1 MTDPITIGD
10 ALQSPQL
17 LGAALGDDLSTWR
30 TWFSVLKAAY
40 AEPLTEAEAAA
51 FAQAAGNR
59 SPPTK
64 RVRELAVVASRRC
77 GKGRAMGALCAFEAA
92 LVQHRLS
99 PGEVGTVACVS
110 PTREQA
116 KIVQR
121 YALGFLEASPLLRDE
136 IAEVTATEIRL
147 HNGNVI
153 VTLAS
158 DYRTLR
164 GRSLLL
170 ACLDEASF
178 LRDETSATPD
188 VEVVRALLPGLTTTG
203 GLLCVMSSPYA
214 QRGLLFQRHRDFFG
228 KDDPNTLV
236 VAGESRKFNPT
247 LDQSVIDAAIA
258 ADPEA
263 GAAEWLGRWR
273 SDLATFLSDD
283 LIDAAVD
290 HNRPLELAP
299 QADIVYKAFV
309 DMSSGV
315 GDASTIAIAHRDT
328 GDRVVVDVIRGV
340 PAPHD
345 PASVAREFVALAKEY
360 RCRVITG
367 DAYAKGWVKG
377 TIEACGA
384 EYQQSRLPRSEL
396 YLEGLVLFARGQ
408 VRLPSH
414 DVMLRELRL
423 LQRRTAKSGRDQVDH
438 IVGSHDDHVNSV
450 FGSLHLVAQPRAE
463 TLPIMS
469 GKVWNG
475 AGVKIADGVS
485 AFFDRLVPKPAPTTN
500 QELHERNQRDQH
512 EEMRRFV
519 EPHSK
524 PVDWDALAA
533 TRREH
538 EANQP
543 PRVLFHGRL
552 FGRH

>member
-1 MTDPITIGD
+1 MTSPITIGD
-10 ALQSPQL
+10 ALRSPQL
-17 LGAALGDDLSTWR
+17 LGAALGDLSSWQTWVA
-30 TWFSVLKAAY
+30 TLKACY
-40 AEPLTEAEAAA
+40 GEPLDEAEAAA
-51 FAQAAGNR
+51 FAQVAGGR
-59 SPPTK
+59 SPPSK
-64 RVRELAVVASRRC
+64 RTRELAVVASRRC
-77 GKGRAMGALCAFEAA
+77 GKGRAMGALCAYEAV
-92 LVQHRLS
+92 LVPHHLA

-121 YALGFLEASPLLRDE
+121 YALGYLEASPLLRDE

-147 HNGNVI
+147 HSGNVI
-153 VTLAS
+153 VTLTS

-170 ACLDEASF
+170 ACVDEASF

-214 QRGLLFQRHRDFFG
+214 QRGLLFQRFRDFHG

-236 VAGESRKFNPT
+236 VSGPSIAFNPT
-247 LDQSVIDAAIA
+247 LDQATIDAAIA

-290 HNRPLELAP
+290 HNRPFELAP
-299 QADIVYKAFV
+299 QADIVYRAFI

-315 GDASTIAIAHRDT
+315 GDASTIAIAHRDL

-377 TIEACGA
+377 TIEAFGA

-423 LQRRTAKSGRDQVDH
+423 LQRRTAKSGRDSVDH
-438 IVGSHDDHVNSV
+438 IVGSHDDHPNSV

-463 TLPIMS
+463 ALPIMS

-475 AGVKIADGVS
+475 SGVKIADGVS
-485 AFFDRLVPKPAPTTN
+485 AFFDRLAPKPAPTTN
-500 QELHERNQRDQH
+500 DMLHQANLKAQH
-512 EEMRRFV
+512 EEMRRLV

-524 PVDWDALAA
+524 PVDWDALARA
-533 TRREH
+533 REER

-543 PRVLFHGRL
+543 PRVLFCGKLLGTR
-552 FGRH
+552 

>member
-1 MTDPITIGD
+1 
-10 ALQSPQL
+10 
-17 LGAALGDDLSTWR
+17 
-30 TWFSVLKAAY
+30 
-40 AEPLTEAEAAA
+40 
-51 FAQAAGNR
+51 
-59 SPPTK
+59 
-64 RVRELAVVASRRC
+64 
-77 GKGRAMGALCAFEAA
+77 MGAVSAYEAA
-92 LVQHRLS
+92 LVPHHLA

-121 YALGFLEASPLLRDE
+121 YALGYLEASPLLRDE

-147 HNGNVI
+147 HSGNVI
-153 VTLAS
+153 VTLTS

-170 ACLDEASF
+170 ACVDEASF

-188 VEVVRALLPGLTTTG
+188 VEVVRALLPGLTTTN

-214 QRGLLFQRHRDFFG
+214 QRGLLFQRHRDFYG
-228 KDDPNTLV
+228 RNDDNVLV
-236 VAGESRKFNPT
+236 VAGPSTAFNPT
-247 LDQSVIDAAIA
+247 LDQAAIDAAIA

-263 GAAEWLGRWR
+263 AAAEWLGRWR

-299 QADIVYKAFV
+299 QADIVYRAFI

-315 GDASTIAIAHRDT
+315 GDASTIAIAHRDL

-360 RCRVITG
+360 RCRVITA
-367 DAYAKGWVKG
+367 DQYAKGWVRG

-384 EYQQSRLPRSEL
+384 EYKQSKLPRSEL

-408 VRLPSH
+408 VRMPSH
-414 DVMLRELRL
+414 DVTLREMRL
-423 LQRRTAKSGRDQVDH
+423 LQRRTAKSGRDSVDH
-438 IVGSHDDHVNSV
+438 IVGGHDDHANSV
-450 FGSLHLVAQPRAE
+450 FGVLYLVAQPRPEA
-463 TLPIMS
+463 LPIMS

-485 AFFDRLVPKPAPTTN
+485 AFFDRLAPASAPTSN
-500 QELHERNQRDQH
+500 QALHEANLKQQH
-512 EEMRRFV
+512 DEMRRAV
-519 EPHSK
+519 DPSSK
-524 PVDWDALAA
+524 PIDWGARARESEERDA
-533 TRREH
+533 RPMSES
-538 EANQP
+538 E
-543 PRVLFHGRL
+543 VLQSLRLWGKCFSGR
-552 FGRH
+552 

>member
-1 MTDPITIGD
+1 MPSPITITE
-10 ALQSPQL
+10 ALAHPQL
-17 LGAALGDDLSTWR
+17 LAAALGDLSTWT
-30 TWFSVLKAAY
+30 TWIAVIKAAY
-40 AEPLTEAEAAA
+40 GEPLDATETAA
-51 FAQAAGNR
+51 FIQVAGKRQAP
-59 SPPTK
+59 SK
-64 RVRELAVVASRRC
+64 RVRELAVRRC
-77 GKGRAMGALCAFEAA
+77 GKGRAMGALCAYEAA
-92 LVQHRLS
+92 LVPHHLA

-121 YALGFLEASPLLRDE
+121 YALGYLEASPLLRDE

-153 VTLAS
+153 VTLTS

-170 ACLDEASF
+170 ACVDEASF

-188 VEVVRALLPGLTTTG
+188 IEVVRALLPGLTTTG

-247 LDQSVIDAAIA
+247 LDQAVIDAAIA

-299 QADIVYKAFV
+299 QADIAYKAFI

-408 VRLPSH
+408 VRLPGH

-423 LQRRTAKSGRDQVDH
+423 LQRRTAKSGRDSVDH
-438 IVGSHDDHVNSV
+438 IVGSHDDHPNSI

-485 AFFDRLVPKPAPTTN
+485 AFFDKFAPKPVPSSNDEIQAASLR
-500 QELHERNQRDQH
+500 QQA
-512 EEMRRFV
+512 EEMRAFHAPHLPPIDWHAV
-519 EPHSK
+519 E
-524 PVDWDALAA
+524 AA
-533 TRREH
+533 KKAH
-538 EANQP
+538 ENQP
-543 PRVLFHGRL
+543 PKLLFYGKLLGTR
-552 FGRH
+552 